1 MVASALAFG
10 ETGGRKTVVVPIVVR
25 DQSGADVTDLSASS
39 FEIQDKGKVQPV
51 TKFEL
56 MKVGSAGPDGKPT
69 QRFVAYVL
77 DDMLVTDLG
86 DFRDMINAV
95 RGHLA
100 SIRPDDRI
108 SVLTT
113 SCKASRTDWTNDA
126 SKIQQV
132 LQSLPPNRTP
142 LCLGVPI
149 IKELVIQMQSLP
161 GLRAIVIVSPGL
173 ALGDFTRQEELLE
186 IAGQSRVI
194 VYGVGV
200 SRRPEAYGNLP
211 ADGEGLAEFCVKTGG
226 VLVWNGTDLRVA
238 FRNLKLS
245 EAVYFASFENAK
257 ADGALHRLKVTVKDP
272 RKLTVQ
278 ARNSYRAPMH

>member
-95 RGHLA
+95 KGHLA

-211 ADGEGLAEFCVKTGG
+211 ADGEGFAEFCVKTGG

-257 ADGALHRLKVTVKDP
+257 ADGTLHRLKVTVKDP

>member
-1 MVASALAFG
+1 MVAGALAFG

-25 DQSGADVTDLSASS
+25 DQSGADVTDLPASS

-95 RGHLA
+95 KGHLA

-211 ADGEGLAEFCVKTGG
+211 ADGEGFAEFCVKTGG

-257 ADGALHRLKVTVKDP
+257 ADGTLHRLKVTVKEP